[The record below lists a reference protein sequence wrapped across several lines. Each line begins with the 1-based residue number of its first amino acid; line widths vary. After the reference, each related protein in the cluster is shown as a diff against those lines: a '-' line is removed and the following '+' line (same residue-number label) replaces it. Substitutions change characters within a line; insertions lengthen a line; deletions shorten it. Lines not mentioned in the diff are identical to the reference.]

1 MTSYSPEADAGQRVD
16 ISKLDLEELNRRFDT
31 AHPSEVLAW
40 CAENIPYGL
49 VQTSA
54 FNIDDMVITDIIYRQ
69 LNFPAP
75 VPVIFLD
82 TLYHFPQTLELVAK
96 AKEIY
101 SLNLQTYKA
110 PDVNSR
116 EEFAAKYGE
125 ALWDTDIAQFHQIT
139 KIEPLQRGLDELNTI
154 AWITGRRRDQ
164 AVTRANMPVFEL
176 DNQNRLKV
184 NPLAA
189 WTRQKSWE
197 YAAEHQMIYNPL
209 HDQGYPSI
217 GDEPIT
223 TPVADG
229 EDERAGRWRG
239 TGKTECGIHI

>member
-1 MTSYSPEADAGQRVD
+1 MTTASREFA
-16 ISKLDLEELNRRFDT
+16 SKIDNFDLEQLNKQFET
-31 AHPSEVLAW
+31 AHPKDILAW
-40 CAENIPYGL
+40 SQENIPTGL

-54 FNIDDMVITDIIYRQ
+54 FNVDDLVITHILYSE
-69 LNFPAP
+69 LKHP

-82 TLYHFPQTLELVAK
+82 TLYHFPETLELVAK
-96 AKEIY
+96 AKELY
-101 SLNLQTYKA
+101 NLDLKTYKT
-110 PDVNSR
+110 PDIDSR
-116 EEFAAKYGE
+116 EAFTAKYGE
-125 ALWDTDIAQFHQIT
+125 ALWDTDITQFHNVT
-139 KIEPLQRGLDELNTI
+139 KIEPLQRGLDELNTV

-176 DNQNRLKV
+176 DNQGRLKV

-189 WTRQKSWE
+189 WTRKDSWA
-197 YAAEHQMIYNPL
+197 YVAEHGVIYNPL

-223 TPVADG
+223 TKVGEG

-239 TGKTECGIHI
+239 MGKTECGIHI

>member
-1 MTSYSPEADAGQRVD
+1 
-16 ISKLDLEELNRRFDT
+16 
-31 AHPSEVLAW
+31 
-40 CAENIPYGL
+40 

-54 FNIDDMVITDIIYRQ
+54 FNVDDLVITDILYRQ
-69 LNFPAP
+69 LQPAQP
-75 VPVIFLD
+75 VPVMFLD

-96 AKEIY
+96 AKDLY
-101 SLNLQTYKA
+101 ALNLQVYKI
-110 PDVNSR
+110 PDINTR
-116 EEFAAKYGE
+116 EEFAAQFGE
-125 ALWDTDIAQFHQIT
+125 ALWDTDIQKFHHVT
-139 KIEPLQRGLDELNTI
+139 KIEPLQRGLDELHTV

-176 DNQNRLKV
+176 DNQQRLKI

-189 WTRQKSWE
+189 WTRKDSWA
-197 YAAEHQMIYNPL
+197 YTAEHKMIYNPL

-223 TPVADG
+223 TPIGEG